1 MGPDLQPPVRRTTS
15 RRRVGGWLAALA
27 LSLGS
32 TVAWADGRSASP
44 PWVIGNGQPDAGL
57 YMPREVQQA
66 YASGTRSPDGRPGPN
81 YWQNHAEHRIRISVT
96 PPSRRVQAEQ
106 EIVYTNHSPDPLDRL
121 VFRLYMNAHHP
132 SAMRE
137 KTVDA
142 RFLTD
147 GLTVEQFS
155 IDGKAVA
162 WDNPADPLAYY
173 NAPGST
179 VHAVTLA
186 TPIPPKGSVRIGMRW
201 RYDLV
206 ADKGWKEG
214 AIDETSYFLAY
225 FFPRVTNYSD
235 YGGWDFAPFTLGR
248 EFNNDFADFSVEVD
262 VPRDFVVWATGMLQN
277 PAEVLQPA
285 VQRQLQASFESD
297 EVVTLAQAA
306 DAKAGRVTARAER
319 LVWKWRAKNVPDF
332 AIALSNHYRW
342 DAASTVVDP
351 ASGRRASVQAAYP
364 DSATDFKPA
373 VSMAQQTLK
382 FASTVYPGVPYPYPK
397 TTVVVGSADEEYPM
411 MVNDGSNI
419 GTYYAKALPQDA
431 FTGFVAAHEILH
443 SWFPFYMGINEQ
455 RYPFMD
461 EGWTTAFEYLR
472 NREVMGVTV
481 ADTLF
486 KAFRAAPLSL
496 PLSGMD
502 LPIITPHDS
511 LFGQS
516 AVFGFNAYGK
526 AALGYLA
533 LKDLMGDAAFRT
545 ALHTFMA
552 RWNGKRPLPWDMFNS
567 FNDAGAGNH
576 TWFFRNWFF
585 SHNHID
591 LALEGVRSDG
601 GTQTVAVRNPGGMA
615 IPFDLVLAY
624 TDGSSERV
632 HLTPAVWQADGR
644 RTELRIAGGKALRSV
659 TLDTGIFVDAKPTD
673 NAWSANQAGTR

>member
-1 MGPDLQPPVRRTTS
+1 MRTFL
-15 RRRVGGWLAALA
+15 VLA
-27 LSLGS
+27 LGALVLPM
-32 TVAWADGRSASP
+32 VAGAAPADGRADAP
-44 PWVIGNGQPDAGL
+44 PWVISNGQPDWGL

-66 YASGTRSPDGRPGPN
+66 YAKGTRSPDGKPGPK
-81 YWQNHAEHRIRISVT
+81 YWQNHAEHRIRISVS
-96 PPSRRVQAEQ
+96 PPSRRVQGEQ
-106 EIVYTNHSPDPLDRL
+106 EIVYTNHSPEPLDRL

-132 SAMRE
+132 AAMRE
-137 KTVDA
+137 KSVDTK
-142 RFLTD
+142 FLTQ
-147 GLTVEQFS
+147 GITVEQFS
-155 IDGKAVA
+155 IDGKTLA
-162 WDNPADPLAYY
+162 WDNPGDPLAYY
-173 NAPGST
+173 NVPGST

-186 TPIPPKGSVRIGMRW
+186 APIPPKGSVRLRMRW
-201 RYDLV
+201 HYDLV

-235 YGGWDFAPFTLGR
+235 YGGWDYAPFTLGR

-262 VPRDFVVWATGMLQN
+262 VPRDYVVWATGTLQN
-277 PAEVLQPA
+277 PAEVLQPQ
-285 VQRQLQASFESD
+285 VQRQLQASFTSD

-306 DAKAGRVTARAER
+306 DARAGKVTARGER
-319 LVWKWRAKNVPDF
+319 LVWKWQAEHVPDF

-342 DAASTVVDP
+342 DAASTVVDTT
-351 ASGRRASVQAAYP
+351 SGRRASVQAAYP
-364 DSATDFKPA
+364 DNATDFKPA

-397 TTVVVGSADEEYPM
+397 TTIVLGSADEEYPM
-411 MVNDGSNI
+411 MVNDGSNV
-419 GTYYAKALPQDA
+419 GTYYAKAMAENA

-443 SWFPFYMGINEQ
+443 SWFPFYMGINEK
-455 RYPFMD
+455 RYPFME

-472 NREVMGVTV
+472 NREVMGVTI

-486 KAFRAAPLSL
+486 KAFRSSPLAL
-496 PLSGMD
+496 PLSSMD
-502 LPIITPHDS
+502 LPIITPHDA
-511 LFGQS
+511 LWGQS
-516 AVFGFNAYGK
+516 AVFGFNQYGK

-533 LKDLMGDAAFRT
+533 LRDLLGDAAFRT

-567 FNDAGAGNH
+567 FNDAGVGNH

-585 SHNHID
+585 SHNHMD
-591 LALEGVRSDG
+591 LALEGVRNEGSVV
-601 GTQTVAVRNPGGMA
+601 TVAVRNPGGMA

-644 RTELRIAGGKALRSV
+644 RAEVRIVGGKALRSV
-659 TLDTGIFVDAKPTD
+659 SLDTGIYVDANPGD
-673 NAWSANQAGTR
+673 NAWAADKAGAR